1 MRLNSSLFS
10 QTPKRSTL
18 NKTLNQNLLQ
28 CLVMSILSSQAIA
41 RFSQAVP
48 PAASGASTLT
58 DVVAASAAEASV
70 QPQPH
75 ANSLTPLTVASSGG
89 AVSTLPSEF
98 VSLDDTIELSSET
111 TVAIT
116 ALKRRQPAPARK
128 TFAPSSVVDV
138 DGSQVSKRL
147 RGAPPEQESD
157 LAAAEKARAEA
168 EAKKPNAKIETK
180 CRAGVSAARQ
190 AAVGTKGK
198 SKATKSSRKGPTTPA
213 TPKSKTPLVRPTS
226 RVVVSQVATPTFPEL
241 TTLSNSLEVI
251 VDRLSVIVGNSCVK
265 SAPQSDGSEKA
276 ASQLMAIGSQA
287 VQQIFSESAK
297 DHDNDRQIKIVKA
310 KTESVS
316 TLVKEA
322 QGSLDILTK
331 SGDILKEMLA
341 QTF

>member
-1 MRLNSSLFS
+1 
-10 QTPKRSTL
+10 
-18 NKTLNQNLLQ
+18 
-28 CLVMSILSSQAIA
+28 MSILSSQAIA

-75 ANSLTPLTVASSGG
+75 ANSLTPLTVASSDG

-98 VSLDDTIELSSET
+98 VSLDETIELSSET

-116 ALKRRQPAPARK
+116 ALKRRQPARK
-128 TFAPSSVVDV
+128 MFAPSSVVDV
-138 DGSQVSKRL
+138 DGSQMSKRL

-180 CRAGVSAARQ
+180 CRAGVSAARE
-190 AAVGTKGK
+190 AAVGTKHK

-316 TLVKEA
+316 TLVKDA